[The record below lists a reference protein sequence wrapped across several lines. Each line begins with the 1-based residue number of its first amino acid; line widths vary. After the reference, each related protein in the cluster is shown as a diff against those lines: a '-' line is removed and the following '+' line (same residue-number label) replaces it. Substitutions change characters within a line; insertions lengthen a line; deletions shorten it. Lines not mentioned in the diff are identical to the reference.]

1 MLHRRLS
8 GSDTIMGKYRKL
20 GTTYVR
26 PETFPAGLN
35 RGRRILF
42 TNNRATLS
50 GKPRFCRVLL
60 YGLALGRVSIPYATV
75 PPEKPSMETHPSF
88 PPTYTTPAERTSP
101 KIKEM
106 MYRSFLLE
114 SILPY
119 ETRLTIRPSSTLEP
133 HIPSTAYRSPTSVL
147 RYFYLSRVTSAKS
160 FTLFTLRGSSLRSTQ
175 EENKPGGTLSH
186 RQLLPT
192 W

>member
-1 MLHRRLS
+1 
-8 GSDTIMGKYRKL
+8 MGKYRKL

-26 PETFPAGLN
+26 SETFPAGLN

-42 TNNRATLS
+42 TNNRATSS

-60 YGLALGRVSIPYATV
+60 YGLALGGVSIPYATV
-75 PPEKPSMETHPSF
+75 PPEKPSMETHTNTHTHPSF

-106 MYRSFLLE
+106 MYRSLLLE
-114 SILPY
+114 SVLPY

-147 RYFYLSRVTSAKS
+147 RYFCLGRVTSAKS
-160 FTLFTLRGSSLRSTQ
+160 STFFTLRGSSLRSTQ
-175 EENKPGGTLSH
+175 EEENKPGGTPSH
-186 RQLLPT
+186 RQLVPT
-192 W
+192 PLVAQ